1 MIGWGQYRDVVVP
14 TVFRS
19 MGIARHVFSLTAVQQ
34 IGARL
39 DVHGV
44 LIATGERYGT
54 QYDSAFQ
61 PRAYAYPGFATLNLG
76 AAYTLPLAQGTRSLR
91 VFGRLENAFDRE
103 YYDLGW
109 RAPGA
114 VFTAGAAFSFGAG
127 RS

>member
-1 MIGWGQYRDVVVP
+1 VGPRL
-14 TVFRS
+14 
-19 MGIARHVFSLTAVQQ
+19 SL
-34 IGARL
+34 
-39 DVHGV
+39 HGV

-54 QYDSAFQ
+54 LYAGFD

-76 AAYTLPLAQGTRSLR
+76 AAYTMPLAAGARSLR
-91 VFGRLENAFDRE
+91 VFGRLENALDRN

-127 RS
+127 RP